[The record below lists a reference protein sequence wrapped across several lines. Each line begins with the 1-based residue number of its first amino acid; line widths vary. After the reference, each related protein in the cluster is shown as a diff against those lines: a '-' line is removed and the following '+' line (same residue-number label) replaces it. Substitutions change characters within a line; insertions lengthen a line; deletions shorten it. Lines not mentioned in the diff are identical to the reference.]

1 MYTVDSLERAIRNLF
16 RGGIEN
22 GYRESQ
28 VTALLEDIDYPTLLQ
43 AVRHR
48 ARTVYAYTTQSQRS
62 KLFSYR
68 GADLFG
74 QRATML
80 YDAFDLRSG
89 GKVATN
95 RTYELWLL
103 EDMTIAAVVRVSITY
118 DSGAYKTVYR
128 GIREEGP
135 WNCGMFLDLHLLTY
149 DLHEM
154 CRAVYK
160 GRQPVYEL

>member
-1 MYTVDSLERAIRNLF
+1 MYTVDSLERAIRKLF
-16 RGGIEN
+16 RGGMAN
-22 GYRESQ
+22 GYRERR
-28 VTALLEDIDYPTLLQ
+28 VMELLEDIDYPTLLQ

-48 ARTVYAYTTQSQRS
+48 ARTVYAYTTQGQHT

-68 GADLFG
+68 GADLFD
-74 QRATML
+74 QRAALL
-80 YDAFDLRSG
+80 YEAFDLNAG
-89 GKVATN
+89 GKVAAN

-135 WNCGMFLDLHLLTY
+135 WNCGMFLDLNLLTH